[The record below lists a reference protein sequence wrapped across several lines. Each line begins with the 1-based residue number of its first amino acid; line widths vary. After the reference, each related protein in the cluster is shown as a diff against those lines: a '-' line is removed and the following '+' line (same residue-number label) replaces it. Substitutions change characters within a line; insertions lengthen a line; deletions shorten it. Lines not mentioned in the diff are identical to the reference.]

1 MNSGE
6 WTQVKELFE
15 AALLIPAAQREEW
28 LAAHCGDEG
37 IRREVRSLLFVY
49 EREPG
54 FLEEGTAQG
63 VGELL
68 SDALVHQPAG
78 ERIGPYRLGREIGR
92 GGMGVVYEA
101 EREGDFSQRVAI
113 KLARPE
119 WNSASMADRF
129 RYERRILSRLEHPAI
144 ARLLDGGATEEGAP
158 YFVME
163 LVDGAPIHDYCRMQ
177 GLDIR
182 KRVELFLSVAAAVE
196 YAHAHLV
203 LHRDLKP
210 GNILVTAEGQP
221 KLLDF
226 GIAKMLSEDA
236 EAPAELTGTGLRPFT
251 PEYASPEQVQG
262 RRVTTA
268 SDLYSLGVIL
278 YFLLTGKKPYDL
290 TGMTTLAA
298 LKTVCE
304 WDPERPSS
312 VADGAS
318 RRVLAGDLDNIVM
331 KCLRKEPGERYPS
344 VRALADDLRAW
355 DQGWPVSA
363 SVRTLRYQAGKLFR
377 RYKLQVV
384 AAALVLLATV
394 SGGVAT
400 TWEAHVARQERD
412 RAQNRFR
419 QVREFSRSL
428 LFEVHESLRKLPGA
442 TQPRQLLLTRA
453 VQFLDGLEKDA
464 KNDTALELE
473 LAEGYRQL
481 GHVQGTS
488 YSQNLG
494 DRKGAISSFDK
505 AAALGE
511 AVMRRQPRLLDARIL
526 LTGVY
531 TDLTDAWLT
540 EGDAVRAKAA
550 FDRHRTVMEAM
561 ERDYPSDSR
570 ARVSVAASYSSLA
583 FYLSQK
589 KDTAGAKVFYRK
601 AIGGFEAISAKEPL
615 PPAASTQY
623 AFALKRLG
631 AILIME
637 GSLEEAER
645 DYRRALELDEQAIR
659 RDPQDSSLRYN
670 LTFALA
676 DLAVIARK
684 RGDYSSAE
692 GLLRRAIE
700 IRGAA
705 VAADRANRRALSG
718 LANSWLNLAE
728 ALRLQKKFA
737 EADTDFRESLR
748 LRQVMVRQDGPKPG
762 NMVNLVEAQGYLATS
777 LLEQAEAAR
786 AGRQQ
791 RLDEARRLLRQA
803 LATLDVKANAELDPE
818 LRADLANLLQRAER
832 LAGPSGSR

>member
-6 WTQVKELFE
+6 WTRAKKLFE
-15 AALLIPAAQREEW
+15 EALLIPAAQREEW
-28 LAAHCGDEG
+28 LAAHCADEV
-37 IRREVRSLLFVY
+37 ILQEVRSLLSVY
-49 EREPG
+49 DESPG
-54 FLEEGTAQG
+54 FLEEGTAHG

-68 SDALVHQPAG
+68 SDALVYQAAG
-78 ERIGPYRLGREIGR
+78 NRIGPYRLRREIGR
-92 GGMGVVYEA
+92 GGMGVVHEA

-113 KLARPE
+113 KLVRPE
-119 WNSASMADRF
+119 WNNASMADRF
-129 RYERRILSRLEHPAI
+129 RYERRILARLEHPAI
-144 ARLLDGGATEEGAP
+144 ARLLDGGATAEGAP

-163 LVDGAPIHDYCRMQ
+163 LVDGEPIHDYCRKQ

-182 KRVELFLSVAAAVE
+182 QRVQLFLRVAAAVE

-226 GIAKMLSEDA
+226 GIAKVLSEGA
-236 EAPAELTGTGLRPFT
+236 EEPAESTATGLRPFT

-262 RRVTTA
+262 GRVTTA

-278 YFLLTGKKPYDL
+278 YCLLAGRKPYDL
-290 TGMTTLAA
+290 TGLTRLDA
-298 LKTVCE
+298 LKAVCE
-304 WDPERPSS
+304 WDPQRPSS
-312 VADGAS
+312 VADAAS

-331 KCLRKEPGERYPS
+331 KCLRKEPGQRYPS

-363 SVRTLRYQAGKLFR
+363 SARTLRYHAGKLIR
-377 RYKLQVV
+377 RYRLQV
-384 AAALVLLATV
+384 AAAGAVLLALV

-400 TWEAHVARQERD
+400 AWEAHVARQERD

-494 DRKGAISSFDK
+494 DRKGAIASFEK

-511 AVMRRQPRLLDARIL
+511 AVTRQQPRLLDARIL
-526 LTGVY
+526 LAGAY
-531 TDLTDAWLT
+531 TDLADAWLS
-540 EGDAVRAKAA
+540 EGDAVRAEVA
-550 FDRHRTVMEAM
+550 FRRHKTTMESM
-561 ERDYPSDSR
+561 VRDYRGDNR
-570 ARVSVAASYSSLA
+570 ARICVASSYSSLA
-583 FYLSQK
+583 FYLNQK
-589 KDTAGAKVFYRK
+589 KDVEGAKELYRK
-601 AIGGFEAISAKEPL
+601 AIQEYEAISAQAPL

-631 AILIME
+631 ALLIMD
-637 GSLEEAER
+637 GSLDAAER
-645 DYRRALELDEQAIR
+645 DYRRALDLDEQAIR
-659 RDPQDSSLRYN
+659 RDPQDSALRYN
-670 LTFALA
+670 MTFALS
-676 DLAVIARK
+676 DLAVIAKR
-684 RGDYSSAE
+684 RGDYQAME
-692 GLLRRAIE
+692 GLDRKAVE

-705 VAADRANRRALSG
+705 LAADPADRRALSG
-718 LANSWLNLAE
+718 LAYSRLGLAA
-728 ALRLQKKFA
+728 ALKQQKKFS
-737 EADTDFRESLR
+737 EADAGYRESLR
-748 LRQVMVRQDGPKPG
+748 LYQEIIRQDGPKPA
-762 NMVNLVEAQGYLATS
+762 NMVNLVQAQGYLAMS
-777 LLEQAEAAR
+777 LLEQAEAAP
-786 AGRQQ
+786 AGRQRQ
-791 RLDEARRLLRQA
+791 LEEARRLLEQA
-803 LATLDVKANAELDPE
+803 LATLDVKANAALNPG
-818 LRADLANLLQRAER
+818 LRPDIANLLQRTAR
-832 LAGPSGSR
+832 LAGLPGSR